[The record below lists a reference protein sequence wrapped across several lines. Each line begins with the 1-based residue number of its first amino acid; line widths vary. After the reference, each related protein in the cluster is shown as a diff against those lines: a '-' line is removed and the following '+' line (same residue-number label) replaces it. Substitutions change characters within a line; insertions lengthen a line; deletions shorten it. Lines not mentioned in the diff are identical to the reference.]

1 MVNRI
6 AIYAV
11 AAVSLLP
18 AHDAFGQASYSAPS
32 LPGTARVRMAPG
44 QVRVNGAVMS
54 ADQVKAMAASG
65 NAASQPNQNQS
76 ERMNRLRALTYDRR
90 PSAILKSWSEPPMT
104 EEEKK
109 AEEKKA
115 QEKAEAEKNNA
126 APENAAPIPA
136 AAIPTGAAPATVTLQ
151 ATTGVT
157 GTNTITGTAV
167 AVSPPTASAPATT
180 IVAPPS
186 ASTTTPS
193 ASSTPVAPPAA
204 PARVNSNVKAVS
216 PATKTPAAKTR
227 AANAATTPAAR
238 AAAAAQAAQAEQQ
251 KAEAAKKEAELKKLE
266 AELADLQRHVTL
278 SHWPEVKAY
287 FAGIPAEEGKEGY
300 AQMLRSLANP
310 PRQSSGDRRVYVA
323 GVGTADEENVFELND
338 VFGLATACPHKIDK
352 DLAHML
358 APMLQRANQSG
369 TVLTEIVAR
378 FKQEADK
385 PEKEAVLNRRRCAQ
399 LLDATGLILE
409 LSPFLPTLEEAVTAK
424 DAEGINL
431 LARYQLAVHQ
441 KERKP
446 VLLEEAWRI
455 LQASLALTE
464 AEKQDQEETLKLA
477 VDLAPKLKK
486 EVGEAWLEQSFT
498 EQTQRGITIL
508 AKIGSLA
515 STSLESQPQSPDSR
529 LQTLKLQK
537 TAAEA
542 LLKASPERA
551 KEWHET
557 LALLAQVWQREAE
570 FSRAAAA
577 STSFVPRMQRD
588 PWGNFYYMN
597 SDGGMEMGN
606 RQQQQSTAQ
615 PISVA
620 DILEV
625 APSDAWLSNVDSA
638 IQPRF
643 QAIFAA
649 LYLKVAEEDRAFPF
663 IERLAV
669 THPDLA
675 KDLAHEHLRL
685 WTTSHDPNAS
695 RRYSNPYMFMYGY
708 DRKAESIPLTRSKQE
723 RNLTEL
729 ASLVKRLRALPL
741 KDLDES
747 LFINAFTNCH
757 SSAEVYDLEAID
769 RVFGS
774 IESLKPK
781 AVAELVQKMRSNL
794 SGQWRM
800 PAEQEEKK
808 TRRKQK
814 DIAAEVLRGYGVAHK
829 VVADALQKQPEDWR
843 LSLAQSCLA
852 LDLLAFQNELQP
864 DSNFS
869 HRRLAIIDSFQHVA
883 DLYAKQVATLPE
895 EEQSTLVYEHWFY
908 AGLGASDLGRIDHKS
923 ICDDRQ
929 PPLIHAAL
937 QALSGAAAQK
947 HQDMFANSLFTRM
960 SALKPTVKFRY
971 LESGFK
977 IVGDHKQAREARM
990 LYDYYKDLVTEI
1002 KLVTRV
1008 DGPPSVGAGEA
1019 FGLFIELY
1027 HTREIERES
1036 GGFGRYLQN
1045 QQGNMYFSYNYGRPL
1060 ENYRD
1065 KFEESVRAAL
1075 AENFDVQSITFQAE
1089 DVTSR
1094 ASPEFGWRLMPYA
1107 YVLLKARGPQIDK
1120 LPSLKMDLDFLD
1132 TSGYVVLPITS
1143 PALPI
1148 DASKVATG
1156 GRPCENLKITQTLDE
1171 RQAANGKLV
1180 LEVKATGQGLVPKLE
1195 NLVDPKFS
1203 EFTIADTEDQGLAVA
1218 KFDPD
1223 SSEPAVLSERTWLI
1237 TLAGRKDLAEKP
1249 KTFEFPESKLDD
1261 AESTFQ
1267 RYNDA
1272 DLAIVDRVVS
1282 LEQQYGSVRRP
1293 WLWGLA
1299 ALLPLGLAA
1308 VFGVRMLSRRAPAEE
1323 ESRFKMPRTITPFS
1337 VLALLQSIA
1346 ERDGL
1351 ASSDRQELTRSIADL
1366 EHHYFAATNGN
1377 GATTKP
1383 DLQGVAETWV
1393 RRAR

>member
-1 MVNRI
+1 
-6 AIYAV
+6 
-11 AAVSLLP
+11 L
-18 AHDAFGQASYSAPS
+18 
-32 LPGTARVRMAPG
+32 RMSPG
-44 QVRVNGAVMS
+44 QISVNGVVMS

-90 PSAILKSWSEPPMT
+90 PSAILKAWSEPPKT
-104 EEEKK
+104 EEETK

-115 QEKAEAEKNNA
+115 QEKAEAEKNNT
-126 APENAAPIPA
+126 APENAAAIPA
-136 AAIPTGAAPATVTLQ
+136 ASSPATAIVQ
-151 ATTGVT
+151 PATGVT
-157 GTNTITGTAV
+157 GTLTITAPAA
-167 AVSPPTASAPATT
+167 AVSPPLASAPATA
-180 IVAPPS
+180 IVAPPATS
-186 ASTTTPS
+186 AATPA
-193 ASSTPVAPPAA
+193 ASSTPVATPARATPNVKAAPPAA
-204 PARVNSNVKAVS
+204 
-216 PATKTPAAKTR
+216 KTPAAK
-227 AANAATTPAAR
+227 AVTTPAATA
-238 AAAAAQAAQAEQQ
+238 AAAAAQAAQTEQQ
-251 KAEAAKKEAELKKLE
+251 KAEAAKKEAETKKLE
-266 AELADLQRHVTL
+266 AELAELQRHVTL

-300 AQMLRSLANP
+300 AQMLRSLASP
-310 PRQSSGDRRVYVA
+310 PGQSSGDRKLHIP

-352 DLAHML
+352 DLVRML
-358 APMLQRANQSG
+358 APVLRRANQSG

-378 FKQEADK
+378 FKLEADK

-409 LSPFLPTLEEAVTAK
+409 LKPFLPTLDEAITAK

-431 LARYQLAVHQ
+431 LARYQLALHQ
-441 KERKP
+441 KDRKP
-446 VLLEEAWRI
+446 ILLEEAWKI

-515 STSLESQPQSPDSR
+515 STSLESQPQAPDSR

-542 LLKASPERA
+542 LLRASPERA

-557 LALLAQVWQREAE
+557 LALLAQAWQREAE

-577 STSFVPRMQRD
+577 STSIVPRMQRD
-588 PWGNFYYMN
+588 SWGNFYYMN
-597 SDGGMEMGN
+597 SDGEMEMGY
-606 RQQQQSTAQ
+606 RQQYQGNAQ

-625 APSDAWLSNVDSA
+625 APSDAWLSSVDSA

-649 LYLKVAEEDRAFPF
+649 LYLKVAEEDRAFPY
-663 IERLAV
+663 IERLAT

-675 KDLAHEHLRL
+675 KDLAHEHIRL

-695 RRYSNPYMFMYGY
+695 RRYSNPYIFMYGFE
-708 DRKAESIPLTRSKQE
+708 RKAESIPLTRSKQE

-729 ASLVKRLRALPL
+729 AALVKRLRALPL

-774 IESLKPK
+774 VDSLKPK
-781 AVAELVQKMRSNL
+781 AIAELVQKMRNNL
-794 SGQWRM
+794 AGQWRM
-800 PAEQEEKK
+800 PAEQEQKK

-814 DIAAEVLRGYGVAHK
+814 DIAVEVLRGYGVANK
-829 VVADALQKQPEDWR
+829 LLADAIQKQPEDWR

-852 LDLLAFQNELQP
+852 LDQISFQNELQP

-869 HRRLAIIDSFQHVA
+869 HRRIAIIDSFKHAA
-883 DLYAKQVATLPE
+883 DLYAKQLATLPE
-895 EEQSTLVYEHWFY
+895 EEQSTLAYEHWFY

-923 ICDDRQ
+923 ISDDRQ

-937 QALSGAAAQK
+937 QALPGAAAQK

-1008 DGPPSVGAGEA
+1008 DGSPSVGAGES

-1045 QQGNMYFSYNYGRPL
+1045 QQGNMFFSYNYGRPL

-1075 AENFDVQSITFQAE
+1075 AENFDVLSITFQAE

-1094 ASPEFGWRLMPYA
+1094 AAPEFGWRLMPYA

-1148 DASKVATG
+1148 DASKVASD

-1203 EFTIADTEDQGLAVA
+1203 EFTIADTEDQGLSIS

-1249 KTFEFPESKLDD
+1249 KTFEFPEAKLDD

-1272 DLAIVDRVVS
+1272 DLAMVERVVS
-1282 LEQQYGSVRRP
+1282 LEQQYGAVRRP
-1293 WLWGLA
+1293 WLWGLV
-1299 ALLPLGLAA
+1299 ALVPLGLAA
-1308 VFGVRMLSRRAPAEE
+1308 IFGVKMLSRRGQPEE
-1323 ESRFKMPRTITPFS
+1323 ESRFKVPQTITPFS
-1337 VLALLQSIA
+1337 VLALLKNIA

-1351 ASSDRQELTRSIADL
+1351 ATDERQELTASIADL

-1377 GATTKP
+1377 GATMKP
-1383 DLQGVAETWV
+1383 DLRGVAETWV